1 MKLINRILSI
11 MLATLLLA
19 GCSSNGSQ
27 VELGEHE
34 IYLSLPAINDS
45 ASGEDELGTPA
56 AIGFVFSS
64 FDEMRDFVT
73 RGKYTDEELREL
85 NRLPKNAEGKV
96 VAPNLDTM
104 PTPSYPEHFVLDKV
118 YWGGSSEYPNYE
130 LNSNGIIAFVSH
142 LPEERM
148 LEDLERTHFN
158 PNPGKYGVEA
168 TESVTTA
175 NGGIPGTAYYSTNL
189 GDEKIKSICY
199 QFDAGDITYYV
210 LERYYTGE
218 KEVPYFTKLWFSAEN
233 KYIQITFHHS
243 DNNVPLPQLSIEEIS
258 QFGFKK

>member
-27 VELGEHE
+27 VEFGENE
-34 IYLSLPAINDS
+34 IYLSLPDIREPEY
-45 ASGEDELGTPA
+45 GEGELVTA
-56 AIGFVFSS
+56 APVGFAFSS
-64 FDEMRDFVT
+64 FDEMQDFVT

-130 LNSNGIIAFVSH
+130 LNSNGIIAFVSY
-142 LPEERM
+142 LPEKRM

-168 TESVTTA
+168 SESVANA

-189 GDEKIKSICY
+189 KDEKIKSICY

-210 LERYYTGE
+210 LERYYAGE
-218 KEVPYFTKLWFSAEN
+218 EERLYYTKLWFSA
-233 KYIQITFHHS
+233 
-243 DNNVPLPQLSIEEIS
+243 
-258 QFGFKK
+258 